1 MKKKILVVEDNN
13 EINQMLRELLS
24 NHYQVVGA
32 YSGTEGL
39 LLLQKEA
46 PDLVL
51 LDIMLPGKD
60 GAQVLQEIRKVSQV
74 PIIMITALG
83 EKRLVTEYLLNGAN
97 DYITKP
103 FDDDELLAR
112 VLVQLRHMEVESA
125 VSDVQAIKNIWIDRR
140 NFEISRKGERLRL
153 GKKEFE
159 ILTYLLDH
167 PNQIY
172 TKEQLYE
179 TIWQES
185 YLPGDNSLNAQLS
198 NLRRK
203 IATLDAKEEYIETIW
218 GLGVRLA
225 GEKK

>member
-1 MKKKILVVEDNN
+1 MTKILVVEDNN
-13 EINQMLRELLS
+13 EINQMIVKLLS
-24 NHYQVVGA
+24 ESYHVAGA

-39 LLLQKEA
+39 LLFQQES

-51 LDIMLPGKD
+51 LDIMLPGKNGD
-60 GAQVLQEIRKVSQV
+60 QVLSEIRKVSQV
-74 PIIMITALG
+74 PVIILTALG
-83 EKRLVTEYLLNGAN
+83 EKKLVSEYLLNGAN

-112 VLVQLRHMEVESA
+112 VMVQLRHFRQESKA
-125 VSDVQAIKNIWIDRR
+125 DRLRPVKNIIVDQS
-140 NFEISRKGERLRL
+140 NYEIWREGESVRL

-159 ILTYLLDH
+159 ILTCLLEH
-167 PNQIY
+167 PSQIF

-179 TIWQES
+179 RVWQES

-198 NLRRK
+198 NLRKK
-203 IATLDAKEEYIETIW
+203 IALLDSEEEYIETIW

-225 GEKK
+225 GDKK